1 MNKIK
6 QLKKTFCVTSLS
18 LVLAVN
24 AFGFDT
30 GSAGIIGLIGNFLNG
45 IVATFSG
52 NDDNCPLRICQGCRP
67 TDGTCKPV
75 ENR

>member
-1 MNKIK
+1 MKKIK
-6 QLKKTFCVTSLS
+6 QLKKTFFVTSLS

-30 GSAGIIGLIGNFLNG
+30 GGAGIIGLIGSFFNG

-52 NDDNCPLRICQGCRP
+52 DDDNCPFRICQGCRP

-75 ENR
+75 GN